1 MMQTKAAVLNE
12 PAGAFSIETID
23 IAAPQAGEVRVAIKA
38 VGVCHSD
45 LVVGSGALGSA
56 FPAVLGHEGA
66 GVVESVGEGVTSVK
80 PGDKVLLSF
89 NSCGHCPRC
98 DSHDPAYCHEF
109 FPLNMICARSD
120 GSTRLTRE
128 GKPIADN
135 FFGQSSFAALSIAN
149 ERNIL
154 KLPDDADLAALA
166 PLGCGIQTGAGA
178 VLRSLGAKAGE
189 ALVVIGG
196 GAVGLSAILGGVIAG
211 CKPIILIEPQA
222 PRREIALEIGATH
235 VIDPASA
242 GNIVEAIRAIL
253 PAGADLIVDTSGHM
267 PTLEQAPNMIAP
279 MGRVG
284 LVGLPG
290 AIDAALP
297 VPMVQWLSLG
307 GTVRGI
313 VEGDSDITGFL
324 PELIAHH
331 AAGRL
336 PFDRFVTRYPFSQ
349 INEAIADSHHGKC
362 IKPVLVMD

>member
-1 MMQTKAAVLNE
+1 MQTKAAVLNE
-12 PAGAFSIETID
+12 PASAFSIETID

-38 VGVCHSD
+38 VGVCHTD

-109 FPLNMICARSD
+109 YPLNMICARSD
-120 GSTRLTRE
+120 GSSRLSKD
-128 GKPIADN
+128 GKPVADN
-135 FFGQSSFAALSIAN
+135 FFGQSSFAAMAIAN
-149 ERNIL
+149 ERNVL
-154 KLPDDADLAALA
+154 KVADDADLAALA
-166 PLGCGIQTGAGA
+166 PLGCGIQTGAGG
-178 VLRSLGAKAGE
+178 VMRSLGAKAGE
-189 ALVVIGG
+189 SLLVIGG
-196 GAVGLSAILGGVIAG
+196 GAVGLSAILGGVISG
-211 CKPIILIEPQA
+211 CNPIILIEPQA
-222 PRREIALEIGATH
+222 GRRDLALELGATH

-242 GNIVEAIRAIL
+242 GNITEAVRAIV
-253 PAGADLIVDTSGHM
+253 PAGTDLIIDTSGHM
-267 PTLEQAPNMIAP
+267 PTLEQTPNMIAP
-279 MGRVG
+279 MGRIG
-284 LVGLPG
+284 LIGLPG
-290 AIDAALP
+290 ALDAALP
-297 VPMVQWLSLG
+297 LPMIQWLTLG

-313 VEGDSDITGFL
+313 IEGDSDIKGFL

-336 PFDRFVTRYPFSQ
+336 PFERFVTRYPFSQ